1 MNPCLALKLRAGVL
15 LAIAS
20 LAFSVRPVSAD
31 EKKDRAQALEK
42 ELVHLRESLHHAQR
56 ELAKKNERIEDL
68 EEQLVAAKAG
78 AKPEGE
84 RNRKA
89 PGERARKKEA
99 EGKKPDAG
107 TKAAAKSAP
116 EKPAAKPAP
125 EKAAKAPESKPQP
138 AKPAPAKTAEAPKAA
153 PKPQPRLFTVSY
165 EKNSAA
171 NLKEREAALAW
182 VRGHLKG
189 KPALGVKIVGSA
201 NDSAYPE
208 ANREIAMNRARFLG
222 DYFVAS
228 GLPRES
234 IVATEGTVA
243 KTAADA
249 GRSAVI
255 QIVDRAAP
263 AKK

>member
-1 MNPCLALKLRAGVL
+1 MNPCLALNLRAGVL
-15 LAIAS
+15 LAAAS
-20 LAFSVRPVSAD
+20 LAFSARPVSAD

-42 ELVHLRESLHHAQR
+42 ELAHLRESLHDAQR

-68 EEQLVAAKAG
+68 EEQLVAVKAG
-78 AKPEGE
+78 AKPAEE
-84 RNRKA
+84 RKRKD
-89 PGERARKKEA
+89 PEERARKKEA
-99 EGKKPDAG
+99 AGKKPDP
-107 TKAAAKSAP
+107 KA
-116 EKPAAKPAP
+116 KPAAKPAP
-125 EKAAKAPESKPQP
+125 EKPAPEKTAKAPGTKPQP
-138 AKPAPAKTAEAPKAA
+138 AKPAPAKTAETPKAA

-182 VRGHLKG
+182 VREQLKG

-201 NDSAYPE
+201 NDSEYPE

-228 GLPRES
+228 GLARES
-234 IVATEGTVA
+234 IVSTEGTIA
-243 KTAADA
+243 KTPADA

-255 QIVDRAAP
+255 QIVERGAP
-263 AKK
+263 VKK